1 MSQFSGFPSRM
12 EFTPIPNYFL
22 NMLLPQ
28 ISDIQELKTTLHVL
42 AALYRKRG
50 HPRFVTCQ
58 ELTDNDG
65 LMKSL
70 KTEGEKPQEALRRAL
85 QMASRRGTF
94 IHIALDRDGSTEDI
108 YLLNTEAERKTA
120 AKIESGELKISGLK
134 AAEKTYIET
143 EEPPDIF
150 TLYEQNIGML
160 TPIIAEE
167 LKEAEKL
174 YPESWLRDAVRE
186 AVALNKRNIR
196 YIMRILERWSTEG
209 KTDGTYQRVSKTDPD
224 KYIKGKYGHMV
235 RR

>member
-1 MSQFSGFPSRM
+1 MSQFSGFPARM

-22 NMLLPQ
+22 NVLLPR
-28 ISDIQELKTTLHVL
+28 ISDIRELKTTLHVL

-58 ELTDNDG
+58 EMLNNDG

-70 KTEGEKPQEALRRAL
+70 KADDEDPPEALRRAL
-85 QMASRRGTF
+85 QMASQRGTI

-108 YLLNTEAERKTA
+108 YLMNTEADRKTA
-120 AKIESGELKISGLK
+120 ARIESGELKISGLK
-134 AAEKTYIET
+134 AAEKTYVEA

-160 TPIIAEE
+160 TPLIADE

-174 YPESWLRDAVRE
+174 YPESWLRDAVKE

-196 YIMRILERWSTEG
+196 YIVRILERWSTEG

>member
-1 MSQFSGFPSRM
+1 MSQFSGFPARM

-22 NMLLPQ
+22 NVLLPR
-28 ISDIQELKTTLHVL
+28 ISDVQELKTTLHVL

-58 ELTDNDG
+58 ELMNNDG

-70 KTEGEKPQEALRRAL
+70 KGGDEEPQEALRQAL
-85 QMASRRGTF
+85 QMASHRGTF

-108 YLLNTEAERKTA
+108 YMLNTEADRKTA
-120 AKIESGELKISGLK
+120 ARIESGELKISGLK
-134 AAEKTYIET
+134 AAEKTYMET

-160 TPIIAEE
+160 TPLIADE

-174 YPESWLRDAVRE
+174 YPESWLRDAVKE

>member
-1 MSQFSGFPSRM
+1 MSQFSGFPARM

-22 NMLLPQ
+22 NVLLPR
-28 ISDIQELKTTLHVL
+28 ISDVRELKTTLHVL

-58 ELTDNDG
+58 ELMNNDG

-70 KTEGEKPQEALRRAL
+70 KGGDEEPQEALCRAL
-85 QMASRRGTF
+85 QMAGQRGTF
-94 IHIALDRDGSTEDI
+94 IHITLDRDGSTEDI
-108 YLLNTEAERKTA
+108 YLLNTEADRKTA
-120 AKIESGELKISGLK
+120 ARIESGELKISGLK
-134 AAEKTYIET
+134 AAEKTYMET

-160 TPIIAEE
+160 TPLIADE

-174 YPESWLRDAVRE
+174 YPESWLRDAVKE

>member
-1 MSQFSGFPSRM
+1 MSQFSGFPARM

-22 NMLLPQ
+22 NVLLPR
-28 ISDIQELKTTLHVL
+28 ISDIRELKTTLHVL
-42 AALYRKRG
+42 AVLYRKRG

-58 ELTDNDG
+58 ELMNNDG

-70 KTEGEKPQEALRRAL
+70 KGGDEEPQETLRRAL
-85 QMASRRGTF
+85 QMASQRGTF

-108 YLLNTEAERKTA
+108 YLLNTEADRKTA
-120 AKIESGELKISGLK
+120 ARIESGELKISGLK
-134 AAEKTYIET
+134 AAEKTYVET

-160 TPIIAEE
+160 TPLIADE

-174 YPESWLRDAVRE
+174 YPESWLRDAIKE
-186 AVALNKRNIR
+186 AVALNKRSIR

>member
-1 MSQFSGFPSRM
+1 MSQFSGFPARM

-22 NMLLPQ
+22 NVLLPR
-28 ISDIQELKTTLHVL
+28 ISDIRELKTTLHVL

-50 HPRFVTCQ
+50 HPRFITCQ
-58 ELTDNDG
+58 EMLNNDG

-70 KTEGEKPQEALRRAL
+70 KADDEEPPEALRRAL
-85 QMASRRGTF
+85 QMASQRGTF

-108 YLLNTEAERKTA
+108 YLMNTEADRKTA
-120 AKIESGELKISGLK
+120 ARIESGELKISGLK
-134 AAEKTYIET
+134 AAEKTYVEA

-160 TPIIAEE
+160 TPLFADE

-174 YPESWLRDAVRE
+174 YPESWLRDAVKE

-196 YIMRILERWSTEG
+196 YIVRILERWSTEG

>member
-1 MSQFSGFPSRM
+1 MSQFSGFPARM

-22 NMLLPQ
+22 NVLLPR
-28 ISDIQELKTTLHVL
+28 ISDIRELKTTLHVL
-42 AALYRKRG
+42 AVLYRKRG

-58 ELTDNDG
+58 ELMNNDG

-70 KTEGEKPQEALRRAL
+70 KGGDEEPQETLRRAL
-85 QMASRRGTF
+85 QMASQRGTF

-108 YLLNTEAERKTA
+108 YLLNTEADRKTA
-120 AKIESGELKISGLK
+120 ARIESGELKISGLK
-134 AAEKTYIET
+134 AAEKTYVET

-160 TPIIAEE
+160 TPLIADE

-174 YPESWLRDAVRE
+174 YPESWLRDAVKE

-209 KTDGTYQRVSKTDPD
+209 KTDGAYQRVSKTDPD

>member
-1 MSQFSGFPSRM
+1 MSQFSGFPARM

-22 NMLLPQ
+22 NVLLPQ
-28 ISDIQELKTTLHVL
+28 ISDSRELKTSLYML
-42 AALYRKRG
+42 AVLYRKKG
-50 HPRFVTCQ
+50 YPRFVTCR
-58 ELTDNDG
+58 ELMSNDG

-70 KTEGEKPQEALRRAL
+70 QAEGEEPEKALRQAL
-85 QMASRRGTF
+85 QMASQRGTF

-108 YLLNTEAERKTA
+108 YLLNTEADRKTA
-120 AKIESGELKISGLK
+120 AKIESGQLKISGLI
-134 AAEKTYIET
+134 ATEKTYIAT

-160 TPIIAEE
+160 TPIIADE

-174 YPESWLRDAVRE
+174 YPKSWLRDAVKE

>member
-1 MSQFSGFPSRM
+1 MSQFSGFPARM

-22 NMLLPQ
+22 NVLLPR
-28 ISDIQELKTTLHVL
+28 ISDIRELKTTLHVL

-58 ELTDNDG
+58 ELMGNDG

-70 KTEGEKPQEALRRAL
+70 KGGNEEPQEALRRAL
-85 QMASRRGTF
+85 QMASQRGTF

-108 YLLNTEAERKTA
+108 YLLNTEADRKTA
-120 AKIESGELKISGLK
+120 ARIESGELKISGLK
-134 AAEKTYIET
+134 AAEKTYVET

-160 TPIIAEE
+160 TPLIADE

-174 YPESWLRDAVRE
+174 YPESWLRDAVKE

>member
-1 MSQFSGFPSRM
+1 MSQFSGFPARM

-22 NMLLPQ
+22 NVMLPE
-28 ISDIQELKTTLHVL
+28 ISDVRELKTTLHVL
-42 AALYRKRG
+42 AALYRKKG
-50 HPRFVTCQ
+50 HPRFVSSQ
-58 ELTDNDG
+58 ELINNDG

-70 KTEGEKPQEALRRAL
+70 KAEDEKPQEALRQAL
-85 QMASRRGTF
+85 QMASQRGTL
-94 IHIALDRDGSTEDI
+94 IHIALEKDGSTEDI
-108 YLLNTEAERKTA
+108 YLLNTEADRKIA
-120 AKIESGELKISGLK
+120 ARIESGELKISGLK
-134 AAEKTYIET
+134 VAEETYVAA

-160 TPIIAEE
+160 TPIIADE

-174 YPESWLRDAVRE
+174 YPESWLRDAVKE

>member
-1 MSQFSGFPSRM
+1 MSQFSGFPARM

-22 NMLLPQ
+22 NVLLPR
-28 ISDIQELKTTLHVL
+28 ISDIRELKTTLHVL

-58 ELTDNDG
+58 EMLNNDG

-70 KTEGEKPQEALRRAL
+70 KADDEEPPEALRRAL
-85 QMASRRGTF
+85 QMASQRGTI

-108 YLLNTEAERKTA
+108 YLMNTEADRKTA
-120 AKIESGELKISGLK
+120 ARIESGELKISGLK
-134 AAEKTYIET
+134 AAEKTYVEA

-160 TPIIAEE
+160 TPLIADE

-174 YPESWLRDAVRE
+174 YPESWLRDAVKE

-196 YIMRILERWSTEG
+196 YIVRILERWSTEG

>member
-1 MSQFSGFPSRM
+1 MSQFSGFPARM

-22 NMLLPQ
+22 NVLMPQ
-28 ISDIQELKTTLHVL
+28 ISDDRELKTTLHVL

-58 ELTDNDG
+58 ELMNNDG

-70 KTEGEKPQEALRRAL
+70 KAEGEAPQEALRQAL
-85 QMASRRGTF
+85 QMASERGTF

-108 YLLNTEAERKTA
+108 YLLNTEADRKA
-120 AKIESGELKISGLK
+120 AARIENGELKISGLK
-134 AAEKTYIET
+134 AVEKTYVET

-160 TPIIAEE
+160 TPIIADE

-174 YPESWLRDAVRE
+174 YPESWLRDAVKE